1 MKGREFLPRKSLP
14 RKVCKMY
21 RVIFSCRAEKA
32 FLNLPAKETRRI
44 KKAIEKLKQDPRT
57 YGTIK
62 LENAPVASYRYR
74 VGDERILFD
83 IDDEAKVIGI
93 LDIRKRDERTYK

>member
-1 MKGREFLPRKSLP
+1 LLRRVSDVSSDLLPPGGEGLSRPATKEAQ
-14 RKVCKMY
+14 
-21 RVIFSCRAEKA
+21 RVKQAV
-32 FLNLPAKETRRI
+32 
-44 KKAIEKLKQDPRT
+44 EKLEQNSRT

-74 VGDERILFD
+74 VGNYRLLFD
-83 IDDEAKVIGI
+83 IDDEAKVIEI

>member
-1 MKGREFLPRKSLP
+1 VKQA
-14 RKVCKMY
+14 V
-21 RVIFSCRAEKA
+21 
-32 FLNLPAKETRRI
+32 
-44 KKAIEKLKQDPRT
+44 EKLEQNPRT

-74 VGDERILFD
+74 VGDNRILFD
-83 IDDEAKVIGI
+83 IDDEAKVIEI